1 MVYKQRFL
9 LLVKFFE
16 KISNFTDL
24 SMNSNYLSNNHKQQT
39 PFIKEVCNGGV
50 ACSLDGGW
58 QATPS
63 ITKFLNFH
71 DIFFLLQE
79 VANSP
84 DLDPTLTF
92 NVGGLKST
100 RRASFGRRVSFSAS
114 TKIKEFRT
122 DGPDLTTWN
131 STYEEER
138 SNLNSDSSSQRSDSD
153 VLADGE
159 NLV

>member
-1 MVYKQRFL
+1 M
-9 LLVKFFE
+9 
-16 KISNFTDL
+16 
-24 SMNSNYLSNNHKQQT
+24 
-39 PFIKEVCNGGV
+39 
-50 ACSLDGGW
+50 
-58 QATPS
+58 
-63 ITKFLNFH
+63 
-71 DIFFLLQE
+71 LQE

-153 VLADGE
+153 VLADKTFCGNDDME
-159 NLV
+159 ETGVLPKEKSNNTNTDFSSQRNDSNLVYNKTTT